1 MASETCLV
9 AMSGGVDSSAAL
21 YLLQQQGYDCTGC
34 MMLLTDGADPADAR
48 AAAERAGIPFFAPDL
63 RREFR
68 ESVIMPFCE
77 EYFAGRTPNPC
88 IFCNRALK
96 FGTLLELADVRGCR
110 YLATGH
116 YARISFDAGSG
127 RRLLHKAADESKD
140 QSYVL
145 YSLTQAQ
152 LARVLFPLGGLTKA
166 DARAAAA
173 EAGFANAQKKDSQ
186 DICFVPD
193 GDYAAFLTRLTG
205 KTLPEG
211 YFLDEAGRVLGR
223 HRGILHYTVGQ
234 RRGMGIAAE
243 YPLYVVRID
252 PEKNTVTLGK
262 NESLFSGELT
272 AHSVNLIAMDSVPGA
287 LRCTAK
293 IRYRHREQPCTVWQ
307 TAPDALRVEF
317 DEPQRA
323 VTSGQ
328 SVVLYDGDTVLGG
341 GIID

>member
-21 YLLQQQGYDCTGC
+21 HLLHQQGYECTGC
-34 MMLLTDGADPADAR
+34 MMLLTDGADPTDAR

-63 RREFR
+63 RQEFR
-68 ESVIMPFCE
+68 QSVITPFCE
-77 EYFAGRTPNPC
+77 EYLAGRTPNPC
-88 IFCNRALK
+88 IFCNRSMK
-96 FGTLLELADVRGCR
+96 FGTLLDLADVHGCR

-116 YARISFDAGSG
+116 YARISFDVGSG
-127 RRLLHKAADESKD
+127 RRLLRKAADESKD

-145 YSLTQAQ
+145 YTLTQAQ

-193 GDYAAFLTRLTG
+193 GDYAAFLTRFTG
-205 KTLPEG
+205 RMLPEG
-211 YFLDEAGRVLGR
+211 DFLDEAGRVLGR

-243 YPLYVVRID
+243 YPLYVVKID
-252 PEKNTVTLGK
+252 PENNAVTLGK
-262 NESLFSGELT
+262 NESLFSKELT
-272 AHSVNLIAMDSVPGA
+272 AHSVNLIAMDSVSGA

-307 TAPDALRVEF
+307 TAPDTLRVEF

-323 VTSGQ
+323 ITSGQ